1 MVERWILGFC
11 MNVLFALVCRNVR
24 VFMRITLLRWCG
36 VSLLPLVL
44 LAYNCL
50 LKALSFQFEGVFD
63 ARHLSREHL
72 VCYQSFL
79 HLCATV
85 YHGGVVAVA
94 NELSD
99 AAGRH
104 LRVFLS
110 QVHRHLTSQH
120 IVALSALGVDLFGR
134 YVVMAAHLIEYV
146 VDGKRVVVDLNRS
159 LDDALSQSHVYLAV
173 VNNGVG
179 HERVDDPLQVAHAAI
194 GSFRDKLDDVA
205 RYAQSVASYLIF
217 QDIDAK
223 LRVRFLQFGDEATGE
238 TCEQTVGHALEVH
251 RRSVACEDD
260 TLSVSEKVVEYVEE
274 RFLRLCCAHPFL
286 YVIYDEHVDGL
297 VESDEVVYR
306 VLQHRVCVLHLE
318 ETRADV

>member
-1 MVERWILGFC
+1 M
-11 MNVLFALVCRNVR
+11 
-24 VFMRITLLRWCG
+24 
-36 VSLLPLVL
+36 
-44 LAYNCL
+44 
-50 LKALSFQFEGVFD
+50 
-63 ARHLSREHL
+63 
-72 VCYQSFL
+72 
-79 HLCATV
+79 

-110 QVHRHLTSQH
+110 QVHRPLTSQH

-146 VDGKRVVVDLNRS
+146 VDGKRMVVDLNRS
-159 LDDALSQSHVYLAV
+159 LDDAFGQSHVDLAV
-173 VNNGVG
+173 VNNGVC

-194 GSFRDKLDDVA
+194 GCLRDELDDVA

-223 LRVRFLQFGDEATGE
+223 LRVRFLQFGDETTREAR
-238 TCEQTVGHALEVH
+238 EQTVGHALEVH

-260 TLSVSEKVVEYVEE
+260 TLSVSEQVVENVEE
-274 RFLRLCCAHPFL
+274 RLLGLCCAHPFL

-306 VLQHRVCVLHLE
+306 VLQHRVGVLHLE
-318 ETRADV
+318 ETRANV